1 MLRISKLTDY
11 GIVLLTHFA
20 RELEQP
26 LHNVRDLAAMSHLP
40 VPTVSK
46 ILKMLSRA
54 GFLVSHR
61 GVKGGYSL
69 AKPPVKITVA
79 AIIAAIEG
87 PVALT
92 ECSTNCPGMCDLEPV
107 CPVRSN
113 WRKISQVVR
122 KALENLTLLE
132 MARPL
137 RELRASP
144 GRSEGGQ
151 PCITFMVPRSRR

>member
-11 GIVLLTHFA
+11 AVVLLTHFA

-26 LHNVRDLAAMSHLP
+26 MHNVRDLAAMSHLP

-79 AIIAAIEG
+79 EIIAAIEG

-92 ECSTNCPGMCDLEPV
+92 ECGTNCPGMCDLEPV

-132 MARPL
+132 MACPL
-137 RELRASP
+137 PEFRASP
-144 GRSEGGQ
+144 GRSEGGE
-151 PCITFMVPRSRR
+151 PCLTFMAPRSRR